1 MWNNVVDVGGEERT
15 FASAGMSFTAY
26 FGFAMLS
33 TKIARVFSS
42 MAAANAA
49 GSMLVTNLTLMPKVG
64 KVTLNWL

>member
-1 MWNNVVDVGGEERT
+1 MLLRT
-15 FASAGMSFTAY
+15 Y

-49 GSMLVTNLTLMPKVG
+49 GSVLLTNLTLMPNVG